1 MTDGGHS
8 GGGFPCGAAGN
19 GDGATALP
27 RFTRERLRSPDYAAL
42 AAALATA
49 LRTAGLPAGPDRSER
64 LAGAL
69 TVMRATTIAQLHAC
83 ALATMVS
90 GPSQIDAFE
99 RVFNEMF
106 RAGPSG
112 PRRPEVTAPQQN
124 MIVESAERAD
134 GSAEEESQAPG
145 PDELPPELAGLDDAL
160 SNGGARER
168 EAESPADDESA
179 DGLPAVRRVASMTE
193 RLRERDFA
201 QLSLTE
207 LAQLATLMR
216 ELVIAVPPRRTRRY
230 RPKKDGARLDM
241 RRTMRQATRTGGE
254 PVRIARRAVRSRQ
267 RRLVVLCDISGSM
280 EPYARAILQLMY
292 VAARSSGAV
301 GGGGSGFSGPSRD
314 ATRPRTEVFTFATRL
329 TRLTP
334 FLASASPETMLAKAG
349 EAAPD
354 WAGGTRIGAALRDF
368 NDRYGVRGMAR
379 GAIVLIIS
387 DGWETG
393 DPALLG
399 VQMARLHRIAYR
411 IVWANPR
418 TQSERYR
425 PEVGGMAAAWPYCD
439 AVVSA
444 HNFEALGDLLEALR
458 APRLHRPSFVPPAS
472 TAKEAGGAVGR
483 HADWHADQRRSRPG
497 VQPSGL
503 IAQPPHGGESAGL
516 ADQEIN
522 EAAEAGQ
529 QAVDPERG
537 QRPLLGEVPGE
548 EADRQISADE
558 GQQAAHN
565 DLSVDAVAERAG
577 EVGDLQHP
585 GREDHRR
592 RQQE

>member
-1 MTDGGHS
+1 MTEPTPS
-8 GGGFPCGAAGN
+8 GAGSAVAASG
-19 GDGATALP
+19 
-27 RFTRERLRSPDYAAL
+27 LRGPDYAAL

-49 LRTAGLPAGPDRSER
+49 LRTAGLAAGPDRSER

-69 TVMRATTIAQLHAC
+69 AVLRATTIAELHAC

-90 GPSQIDAFE
+90 APNQIDAFE
-99 RVFNEMF
+99 RVFGEMF
-106 RAGPSG
+106 GSG
-112 PRRPEVTAPQQN
+112 LPAPRPGVTALQRN
-124 MIVESAERAD
+124 MVVESAERAD
-134 GSAEEESQAPG
+134 DAAEDASPAG
-145 PDELPPELAGLDDAL
+145 ADELPPELAGLDEAL
-160 SNGGARER
+160 RGGEARER
-168 EAESPADDESA
+168 EPGQDSEADAE
-179 DGLPAVRRVASMTE
+179 DGRPAVRRVASMTE

-201 QLSLTE
+201 QLSPAE
-207 LAQLATLMR
+207 LARLAALMR

-254 PVRIARRAVRSRQ
+254 PVRIARRAVRVRP

-292 VAARSSGAV
+292 VASRSSGAA
-301 GGGGSGFSGPSRD
+301 GGGGPGFSGPSRD
-314 ATRPRTEVFTFATRL
+314 ASRPRTEVFTFATRL

-334 FLASASPETMLAKAG
+334 FLAAASPETMLAKAG

-354 WAGGTRIGAALRDF
+354 WAGGTRIGAALREF

-379 GAIVLIIS
+379 GAVILIIS

-399 VQMARLHRIAYR
+399 AQLARLHRIAYR

-444 HNFEALGDLLEALR
+444 HNFDALGELLEALR
-458 APRLHRPSFVPPAS
+458 APRAPRPPYIPPS
-472 TAKEAGGAVGR
+472 TGPRMAAGR
-483 HADWHADQRRSRPG
+483 T
-497 VQPSGL
+497 
-503 IAQPPHGGESAGL
+503 
-516 ADQEIN
+516 
-522 EAAEAGQ
+522 
-529 QAVDPERG
+529 
-537 QRPLLGEVPGE
+537 
-548 EADRQISADE
+548 
-558 GQQAAHN
+558 
-565 DLSVDAVAERAG
+565 
-577 EVGDLQHP
+577 
-585 GREDHRR
+585 
-592 RQQE
+592 

>member
-1 MTDGGHS
+1 
-8 GGGFPCGAAGN
+8 
-19 GDGATALP
+19 
-27 RFTRERLRSPDYAAL
+27 
-42 AAALATA
+42 
-49 LRTAGLPAGPDRSER
+49 
-64 LAGAL
+64 
-69 TVMRATTIAQLHAC
+69 
-83 ALATMVS
+83 MVS
-90 GPSQIDAFE
+90 GPNQIDAFE

-106 RAGPSG
+106 GAGPAG

-134 GSAEEESQAPG
+134 DRRRTSRGRPARTSCRPTWPGSTRRSPRA
-145 PDELPPELAGLDDAL
+145 AGSGRAT
-160 SNGGARER
+160 RI
-168 EAESPADDESA
+168 PATTPTS
-179 DGLPAVRRVASMTE
+179 GVPAVRRVASMTE

-201 QLSLTE
+201 QLSPAE

-254 PVRIARRAVRSRQ
+254 PVRIARRAVRTRQ

-292 VAARSSGAV
+292 VAARSSGAA

-334 FLASASPETMLAKAG
+334 FLAAASPETMLARAG

-368 NDRYGVRGMAR
+368 NDRYAVRGMGR
-379 GAIVLIIS
+379 GAVILIIS

-399 VQMARLHRIAYR
+399 AQMARLHRIAYR

-444 HNFEALGDLLEALR
+444 HNFAALGDLLAALR
-458 APRLHRPSFVPPAS
+458 APRVHRPSYVPPSPSGAAGAA
-472 TAKEAGGAVGR
+472 TAGGPAAAAGPAPLR
-483 HADWHADQRRSRPG
+483 GARPAPSALSLPITQNLGQRWSPGLSGSTSDGSADQ
-497 VQPSGL
+497 
-503 IAQPPHGGESAGL
+503 
-516 ADQEIN
+516 
-522 EAAEAGQ
+522 
-529 QAVDPERG
+529 
-537 QRPLLGEVPGE
+537 
-548 EADRQISADE
+548 QID
-558 GQQAAHN
+558 QAARGRPAGSRCRTV
-565 DLSVDAVAERAG
+565 SVGGPWRSTW
-577 EVGDLQHP
+577 
-585 GREDHRR
+585 
-592 RQQE
+592 

>member
-1 MTDGGHS
+1 MTDDPTGL
-8 GGGFPCGAAGN
+8 
-19 GDGATALP
+19 DGAGRSGAGRSGAGRSGAGRSGAGRSGAGLGGAGLGGPDGRTAHWRTRP
-27 RFTRERLRSPDYAAL
+27 RSTDYAAL

-69 TVMRATTIAQLHAC
+69 TVMHATTIGQLHAC

-90 GPSQIDAFE
+90 GPNQLDAFE

-106 RAGPSG
+106 GAGPAG
-112 PRRPEVTAPQQN
+112 PRPEVTAPQQN

-134 GSAEEESQAPG
+134 DAAESAAGQ
-145 PDELPPELAGLDDAL
+145 DELPPELAGLDEAL
-160 SNGGARER
+160 AAGGQER
-168 EAESPADDESA
+168 EGDADPGDDDETV
-179 DGLPAVRRVASMTE
+179 PAVRRVASMTE

-201 QLSLTE
+201 QLSAAE

-254 PVRIARRAVRSRQ
+254 PVRIARRAVRTRQ

-292 VAARSSGAV
+292 VAARSSAAA

-334 FLASASPETMLAKAG
+334 FLAAASPETMLAKAG

-368 NDRYGVRGMAR
+368 NDRYAVRGMGR
-379 GAIVLIIS
+379 GAVILIIS

-399 VQMARLHRIAYR
+399 AQMARLHRIAYR

-444 HNFEALGDLLEALR
+444 HNFEALGDLLAALR
-458 APRLHRPSFVPPAS
+458 APRVHRPSFVPSLPAGA
-472 TAKEAGGAVGR
+472 TDADAHAG
-483 HADWHADQRRSRPG
+483 
-497 VQPSGL
+497 
-503 IAQPPHGGESAGL
+503 
-516 ADQEIN
+516 
-522 EAAEAGQ
+522 
-529 QAVDPERG
+529 
-537 QRPLLGEVPGE
+537 
-548 EADRQISADE
+548 
-558 GQQAAHN
+558 
-565 DLSVDAVAERAG
+565 VA
-577 EVGDLQHP
+577 
-585 GREDHRR
+585 
-592 RQQE
+592 

>member
-1 MTDGGHS
+1 MTDDWPS
-8 GGGFPCGAAGN
+8 SARGAAG
-19 GDGATALP
+19 GPVGFGGAAFG
-27 RFTRERLRSPDYAAL
+27 RARTRAPDYAAL

-49 LRTAGLPAGPDRSER
+49 LHTAGLPVGPDRSER
-64 LAGAL
+64 LAAAL
-69 TVMRATTIAQLHAC
+69 AVMRATTIAELHAC

-99 RVFNEMF
+99 RVFGEMF
-106 RAGPSG
+106 GAGPQG
-112 PRRPEVTAPQQN
+112 TRRPEVTAPQQN
-124 MIVESAERAD
+124 MIATSAERAD
-134 GSAEEESQAPG
+134 DSQDGDGRPADA
-145 PDELPPELAGLDDAL
+145 DELPPELAGLDEAL
-160 SNGGARER
+160 AAAGARER
-168 EAESPADDESA
+168 AADSSDDAEGE
-179 DGLPAVRRVASMTE
+179 DGVPAVHRVASTTE
-193 RLRERDFA
+193 RLRSRDFA
-201 QLSLTE
+201 QLTPAE

-254 PVRIARRAVRSRQ
+254 PVRIARRAVRVRQ

-292 VAARSSGAV
+292 VASRSSGAA
-301 GGGGSGFSGPSRD
+301 GGGGPGFSGPSGD

-334 FLASASPETMLAKAG
+334 FLAAASPETMLARAG

-354 WAGGTRIGAALRDF
+354 WAGGTRIGVTLREF
-368 NDRYGVRGMAR
+368 NDRYAVRGLGR
-379 GAIVLIIS
+379 GAVVLIIS

-399 VQMARLHRIAYR
+399 TQMARLHRIAYR

-439 AVVSA
+439 TVVSA

-458 APRLHRPSFVPPAS
+458 ASRVQRPSYVHPSPAD
-472 TAKEAGGAVGR
+472 TAGVIGG
-483 HADWHADQRRSRPG
+483 P
-497 VQPSGL
+497 
-503 IAQPPHGGESAGL
+503 
-516 ADQEIN
+516 
-522 EAAEAGQ
+522 AAP
-529 QAVDPERG
+529 D
-537 QRPLLGEVPGE
+537 
-548 EADRQISADE
+548 
-558 GQQAAHN
+558 
-565 DLSVDAVAERAG
+565 
-577 EVGDLQHP
+577 GDLASGKRTAPPPLSLPITQHVS
-585 GREDHRR
+585 RR
-592 RQQE
+592 WTPWRA

>member
-1 MTDGGHS
+1 MTDRS
-8 GGGFPCGAAGN
+8 GL
-19 GDGATALP
+19 DGPVRWDALP
-27 RFTRERLRSPDYAAL
+27 NAVPPDAVLPNTGRQDYAAL
-42 AAALATA
+42 ASALATG
-49 LRTAGLPAGPDRSER
+49 LRGAGLPAGPDRSER

-69 TVMRATTIAQLHAC
+69 AVMRATTIAQLHAC

-90 GPSQIDAFE
+90 GPSQLDAFE

-106 RAGPSG
+106 GAGPFA
-112 PRRPEVTAPQQN
+112 PRRPQVTAPQQN
-124 MIVESAERAD
+124 MVVESAERAEGD
-134 GSAEEESQAPG
+134 AEDDPRAVSA
-145 PDELPPELAGLDDAL
+145 DELPPELAGLDDAL
-160 SNGGARER
+160 AAGGGER
-168 EAESPADDESA
+168 ETGEEPGDDSDE
-179 DGLPAVRRVASMTE
+179 GVTAVRRVASMTE

-201 QLSLTE
+201 QLSPAE

-254 PVRIARRAVRSRQ
+254 PVRIARRAVRTRQ

-292 VAARSSGAV
+292 VAARSSGAAA
-301 GGGGSGFSGPSRD
+301 GGGSGFSGPSGD

-334 FLASASPETMLAKAG
+334 FLAAASPETMLARAG

-368 NDRYGVRGMAR
+368 NDRYGVRGMGR
-379 GAIVLIIS
+379 GAVILIIS

-399 VQMARLHRIAYR
+399 AQMARLHRIAYR

-444 HNFEALGDLLEALR
+444 HNFEALDDLLAALR
-458 APRLHRPSFVPPAS
+458 APRVHRPSFVPSLP
-472 TAKEAGGAVGR
+472 
-483 HADWHADQRRSRPG
+483 
-497 VQPSGL
+497 
-503 IAQPPHGGESAGL
+503 ESADDG
-516 ADQEIN
+516 EPP
-522 EAAEAGQ
+522 AA
-529 QAVDPERG
+529 
-537 QRPLLGEVPGE
+537 
-548 EADRQISADE
+548 
-558 GQQAAHN
+558 
-565 DLSVDAVAERAG
+565 AVAAPTA
-577 EVGDLQHP
+577 LSLPITQQL
-585 GREDHRR
+585 GRRWSPWR
-592 RQQE
+592 S

>member
-1 MTDGGHS
+1 MTDRRSLNGTVLAN
-8 GGGFPCGAAGN
+8 AA
-19 GDGATALP
+19 
-27 RFTRERLRSPDYAAL
+27 SPDYAAL
-42 AAALATA
+42 AAALATG
-49 LRTAGLPAGPDRSER
+49 LRAAGLPAGPDRSQR

-69 TVMRATTIAQLHAC
+69 AVMHATTIDQLHSC
-83 ALATMVS
+83 ALATLVS
-90 GPSQIDAFE
+90 APGQLDAFE

-106 RAGPSG
+106 GAGPSA

-134 GSAEEESQAPG
+134 DAAEEDPRAVG
-145 PDELPPELAGLDDAL
+145 ADELPPELAGLDEAL
-160 SNGGARER
+160 GAGGADATEEDPGDDSDER
-168 EAESPADDESA
+168 V
-179 DGLPAVRRVASMTE
+179 PAVRRVASMTE

-201 QLSLTE
+201 QLSPAE

-254 PVRIARRAVRSRQ
+254 PVRIARRAVRTRQ

-280 EPYARAILQLMY
+280 ESYARAILQLMY
-292 VAARSSGAV
+292 VAARSSAAA
-301 GGGGSGFSGPSRD
+301 GGGGPGFSGPSGD

-334 FLASASPETMLAKAG
+334 FLAAASPETMLAKAG

-354 WAGGTRIGAALRDF
+354 WAGGTRIGATLRDF
-368 NDRYGVRGMAR
+368 NDRYAVRGMGR
-379 GAIVLIIS
+379 GAVILIIS

-399 VQMARLHRIAYR
+399 AQMARLHRIAYR

-458 APRLHRPSFVPPAS
+458 APRVHRPSFVPA
-472 TAKEAGGAVGR
+472 TAAAAEDDA
-483 HADWHADQRRSRPG
+483 PG
-497 VQPSGL
+497 VP
-503 IAQPPHGGESAGL
+503 APAPP
-516 ADQEIN
+516 
-522 EAAEAGQ
+522 
-529 QAVDPERG
+529 P
-537 QRPLLGEVPGE
+537 
-548 EADRQISADE
+548 
-558 GQQAAHN
+558 
-565 DLSVDAVAERAG
+565 LSVPITQNLGTRWS
-577 EVGDLQHP
+577 P
-585 GREDHRR
+585 WRS
-592 RQQE
+592 